1 MTPLIIAILA
11 GIVSIFGFVTTRG
24 SKVSEFRQAW
34 INAQREDLATVAA
47 QARRLARGDAAE
59 RDDALA
65 AFDLAYERI
74 RLREN
79 PIKREWH
86 GVITSLAVCRARL
99 TASPPASDMDADIDK
114 FMLAAQGLLK
124 TEWNKV
130 RRGELGYRVL
140 IVAAPIFAM
149 ALAWLLWAAP
159 PIDRIPVT
167 PHASAPCSAPVFPAP
182 KAPQK

>member
-1 MTPLIIAILA
+1 MTPLIVAILA

-47 QARRLARGDAAE
+47 QGRRIARGDTAK

-79 PIKREWH
+79 PIKREWD
-86 GVITSLAVCRARL
+86 AVVTLIAACRTKL
-99 TASPPASDMDADIDK
+99 TARPPASDIDADIETIV
-114 FMLAAQGLLK
+114 LAAQDLLK
-124 TEWNKV
+124 IEWNKV

-140 IVAAPIFAM
+140 LVAAPIFTM
-149 ALAWLLWAAP
+149 ALAWLLWTNFPSESARPPLPQNAEAP
-159 PIDRIPVT
+159 ALPV
-167 PHASAPCSAPVFPAP
+167 P
-182 KAPQK
+182 KALGK